1 MPFPDYTEDPDPD
14 INNKWEAI
22 KTVYVEAATK
32 VLGYRKRNYNEW
44 LTPGTWQKIE
54 ERKQLKA
61 KMLCAKSPRL
71 DCAQKA

>member
-32 VLGYRKRNYNEW
+32 VLGYRKKNNKEW
-44 LTPGTWQKIE
+44 LTPGT
-54 ERKQLKA
+54 
-61 KMLCAKSPRL
+61 
-71 DCAQKA
+71 